1 MDGYELYIKTKYN
14 EIKLLVD
21 DINDPIVKEI
31 LEQPWVEETK
41 IEKINSEPRKGYK
54 KLIKKWYF

>member
-41 IEKINSEPRKGYK
+41 IEKIITITALILYQK
-54 KLIKKWYF
+54 KN

>member
-21 DINDPIVKEI
+21 DINNPIVKEI

-41 IEKINSEPRKGYK
+41 IEKINVELHKGYK
-54 KLIKKWYF
+54 KLIKK